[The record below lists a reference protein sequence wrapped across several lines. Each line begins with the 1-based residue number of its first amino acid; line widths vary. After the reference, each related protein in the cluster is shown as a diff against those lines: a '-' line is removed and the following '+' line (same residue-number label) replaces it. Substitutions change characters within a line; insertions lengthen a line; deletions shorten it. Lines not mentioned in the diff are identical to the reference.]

1 MAKKPAVSADEARRI
16 ARETVGKY
24 PPSKPPR
31 AVLKRGGTGLS
42 ESEKKEVQKKRLITK
57 SQTAPQTKEQ
67 IEKKIAAERNA
78 RLSKVLR
85 KVTAR
90 GTGTSIAGPKPGPKV
105 QIAKPGPA
113 TERAKLITPLDR
125 KLDDSRR
132 TAMKAAE
139 EDRSQKTPAK
149 REQEQRPETQVK
161 RPVRRSDKPAD
172 PEQRKADRRVAE
184 GLQEIKARE
193 AAAAKA
199 KAAKAKLKVRTPRLI
214 KVRGGAGL
222 RGTLNSVGGGGGMNW
237 ENM

>member
-42 ESEKKEVQKKRLITK
+42 ESEKKEVQKKRLIKK
-57 SQTAPQTKEQ
+57 SQTTPQTKEQ

-90 GTGTSIAGPKPGPKV
+90 GDGTSIAGPKPGPKV
-105 QIAKPGPA
+105 QVAKPSPA

-139 EDRSQKTPAK
+139 EDRSKKTPAK
-149 REQEQRPETQVK
+149 REQEQRSETQVK

-172 PEQRKADRRVAE
+172 PQQREADRRVAE
-184 GLQEIKARE
+184 GLKEIKARE

-199 KAAKAKLKVRTPRLI
+199 KAAKAKLKVKTPRLI
-214 KVRGGAGL
+214 KVRSGAGL

-237 ENM
+237 ENK

>member
-42 ESEKKEVQKKRLITK
+42 ESEKKEVQKKRLIKK
-57 SQTAPQTKEQ
+57 SQTTPQTKEQ

-90 GTGTSIAGPKPGPKV
+90 GDGTSIAGPKPGPKV
-105 QIAKPGPA
+105 QVAKPSPA

-139 EDRSQKTPAK
+139 EDRSKKTPAK
-149 REQEQRPETQVK
+149 REQEQRSETQVK

-172 PEQRKADRRVAE
+172 PQQREADRRVAE
-184 GLQEIKARE
+184 GLKEIKARE

-199 KAAKAKLKVRTPRLI
+199 KAAKAKLKVKTPRLI

-237 ENM
+237 ENK

>member
-42 ESEKKEVQKKRLITK
+42 ESEKKEVQKKRLIKK
-57 SQTAPQTKEQ
+57 SQTTPQTKEQ

-90 GTGTSIAGPKPGPKV
+90 GDGTSIAGPKPGPKV
-105 QIAKPGPA
+105 QVAKPSPA

-139 EDRSQKTPAK
+139 EDRSKKTPAK
-149 REQEQRPETQVK
+149 REQEQRSETQVK

-172 PEQRKADRRVAE
+172 PQQREADRRVAE
-184 GLQEIKARE
+184 GLKEIKARE

-199 KAAKAKLKVRTPRLI
+199 KAAKAKLKVKTPRLI
-214 KVRGGAGL
+214 KVRGGSGM
-222 RGTLNSVGGGGGMNW
+222 RGPLGTVGIGGGMNW
-237 ENM
+237 ENK